1 MNISWLVTNA
11 LAALLLPPLNLL
23 LLGLCGIILRRH
35 WRRLGNALI
44 WLAIVLLLLLSTW
57 AGAHWLSAPIE
68 QRSLPLAAVKGS
80 GAQAIVILGGG
91 RLYAAPEDE
100 GRDLPGRQ
108 TLLRLRHGAHLQRQT
123 GLPILVSGG
132 TPEGA
137 GESEAA
143 LMARSLRE
151 DFRVPV
157 KWIESGSDNTAQNAL
172 LTKQQLQ
179 QAGITRV
186 LLVTDA
192 LHMPRAQAIFV
203 RAGLSVIAAPTAFI
217 AQKPLSAEDF
227 IPNAKALEAS
237 HYALHEWLGAL
248 WYQLRYDLLRKAS

>member
-1 MNISWLVTNA
+1 MNSWLLTNA
-11 LAALLLPPLNLL
+11 FAALLLPPLGLL
-23 LLGLCGIILRRH
+23 LPGLCGYLVARH
-35 WRRLGNALI
+35 WRRTGNAIIL
-44 WLAIVLLLLLSTW
+44 LAIALLLFFSTG
-57 AGAHWLSAPIE
+57 AGARWLCSPIE
-68 QRSLPLAAVKGS
+68 QRSLPLAAVTGS

-91 RLYAAPEDE
+91 RLYAAPEEE
-100 GRDLPGRQ
+100 GRDSPGRQ
-108 TLLRLRHGAHLQRQT
+108 TLVRLRHGARLQRQT

-132 TPEGA
+132 APEGR

-157 KWIESGSDNTAQNAL
+157 KWIEDGSNNTAQNAEL
-172 LTKQQLQ
+172 SKQQLQ

-192 LHMPRAQAIFV
+192 LHMPRAQSIFA
-203 RAGLSVIAAPTAFI
+203 RYGLLVIPAPTYFI
-217 AQKPLSAEDF
+217 SQKPLSAVDF

-237 HYALHEWLGAL
+237 YYALHERLGEL
-248 WYQLRYDLLRKAS
+248 WYCLR